1 MRPLAQWH
9 RTLTNPSARK
19 VFFTRGHR
27 QTCVPGIWIGI
38 TIRIGISEKNTI
50 SLRAFQPQ
58 PRGEELR
65 LASIIIVVQIDEESQ
80 DSLIVDIG
88 DRVDVRSIFLTRT
101 VPQHL

>member
-19 VFFTRGHR
+19 VFFTRGYR
-27 QTCVPGIWIGI
+27 QTCVPGIRIGI
-38 TIRIGISEKNTI
+38 TTRICISEENTI
-50 SLRAFQPQ
+50 PLRAFQPQ

-80 DSLIVDIG
+80 DSLIAGIG
-88 DRVDVRSIFLTRT
+88 DRVDVGSILLTRT
-101 VPQHL
+101 IP